1 MNDWSKDFDEFDEDK
16 KASSKG
22 NNNEHPIQWMAF
34 KKSGK
39 YQVRLVGNYVK
50 YQQWWEPF
58 GRGVIVS
65 PDDRNEASPTK
76 AGFYPSTRFAILVLD
91 KGDLDEDGVA
101 KVKVLDKGPT
111 VFTGFSEYYA
121 NNNINPAGKEGPDFI
136 ITVKNAGGLNA
147 KYTVSPI
154 VKPAPLTK
162 AEIAK
167 IREVKENWPE
177 LEDLK
182 KAMPLEEI
190 EKLWDALPEEKKV
203 KQEVSKNESISTE
216 TTQAED
222 SAISEV
228 EMDEEDDV
236 F

>member
-1 MNDWSKDFDEFDEDK
+1 M
-16 KASSKG
+16 
-22 NNNEHPIQWMAF
+22 
-34 KKSGK
+34 
-39 YQVRLVGNYVK
+39 
-50 YQQWWEPF
+50 
-58 GRGVIVS
+58 
-65 PDDRNEASPTK
+65 
-76 AGFYPSTRFAILVLD
+76 
-91 KGDLDEDGVA
+91 
-101 KVKVLDKGPT
+101 
-111 VFTGFSEYYA
+111 
-121 NNNINPAGKEGPDFI
+121 
-136 ITVKNAGGLNA
+136 
-147 KYTVSPI
+147 
-154 VKPAPLTK
+154 TK